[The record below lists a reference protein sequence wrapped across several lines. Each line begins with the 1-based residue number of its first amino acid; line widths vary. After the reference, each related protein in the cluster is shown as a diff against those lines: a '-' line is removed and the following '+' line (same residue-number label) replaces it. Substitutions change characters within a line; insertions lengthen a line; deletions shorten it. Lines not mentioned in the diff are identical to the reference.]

1 MLIMPV
7 NALESSSYLSSMSSL
22 PSLSTLSSSRA
33 WEYFS
38 ERGEDALYAVK
49 GVLGGTGSSKYL
61 DMREENVAKIHSQLE
76 SIHEAERLEGMKSIV
91 AMISKGRDASPY
103 LASVFK
109 LSSSTSLEV
118 RKLVYLVVLR
128 YAKSHQDLALLSIN
142 SFQRDLADPNPLI
155 RGMALRTLSGI
166 HLREV
171 SELVMMA
178 VNKASRDPHPY
189 VRRIAAYALPT
200 CYNLDH
206 GNYERLVECLKTFF
220 CDRSPSVLGA
230 ATSIFQNLCPDRW
243 DLLHRHFRK
252 LCYALGDMSEWAQ
265 PTCMLVLTRYS
276 RANISKP
283 SSTHV
288 DPDLQVLLTS
298 LSAQTASMNPAVVV
312 SVVRAFSALF
322 PERLST
328 VFPALIRLLRS
339 PPDVSY
345 VVVLHAIELL
355 RSSFVDIS
363 PYLTAFYVRASD
375 PAYLALAKLHV
386 LVHSASA
393 SQAPDL
399 AHELATYTRSSC
411 ITVAL
416 RSVTALGQLASRHEG
431 VALQSLHLLVDV
443 TQVPTLSTPVLSRAV
458 HVVQSLLHTC
468 SPSTAAVVVVRFA
481 LRLFVPLAN
490 RVRDPDA
497 PRIRIL
503 TDTVSRVAVLWM
515 VGLHLKT
522 CLAGSS
528 LLELIVPDLL
538 RCLVAH
544 WSKEQASVQCQAL
557 TLSAKAF
564 VHGITLSDS
573 ALRMAL
579 TVLHYEILA
588 RASMSSDTDVRDR
601 ARFYGGLTRGLA
613 DSESEL
619 DTAPNEDVRSYLA
632 SHHNQDLLR
641 LPGVRLRLAQVQHVL
656 VSHEDESV
664 GDTCLREQRSKT
676 VFDRALFFDLDS
688 DVLKMNLRGSKDA
701 QLPEWCD
708 PDALPPSIVRLPDS
722 HSVQPKDNWAQDQ
735 RSFSNDTFFNHP
747 SMASKVV
754 LEPRDKQSWSST
766 TTQGQ
771 ARFTDLDSFLEA
783 PSESDD
789 DDYVENGMRN
799 SSTSID
805 RPAPEDDEYAY
816 DSSDLDSDEAV
827 AMIK

>member
-1 MLIMPV
+1 MPV
-7 NALESSSYLSSMSSL
+7 NALESSSYFSSMSSL

-399 AHELATYTRSSC
+399 GHELAIYP
-411 ITVAL
+411 VF
-416 RSVTALGQLASRHEG
+416 
-431 VALQSLHLLVDV
+431 LHH
-443 TQVPTLSTPVLSRAV
+443 S
-458 HVVQSLLHTC
+458 
-468 SPSTAAVVVVRFA
+468 
-481 LRLFVPLAN
+481 
-490 RVRDPDA
+490 
-497 PRIRIL
+497 
-503 TDTVSRVAVLWM
+503 
-515 VGLHLKT
+515 
-522 CLAGSS
+522 
-528 LLELIVPDLL
+528 
-538 RCLVAH
+538 
-544 WSKEQASVQCQAL
+544 
-557 TLSAKAF
+557 
-564 VHGITLSDS
+564 
-573 ALRMAL
+573 
-579 TVLHYEILA
+579 
-588 RASMSSDTDVRDR
+588 
-601 ARFYGGLTRGLA
+601 
-613 DSESEL
+613 
-619 DTAPNEDVRSYLA
+619 
-632 SHHNQDLLR
+632 
-641 LPGVRLRLAQVQHVL
+641 RLA
-656 VSHEDESV
+656 
-664 GDTCLREQRSKT
+664 
-676 VFDRALFFDLDS
+676 
-688 DVLKMNLRGSKDA
+688 
-701 QLPEWCD
+701 
-708 PDALPPSIVRLPDS
+708 
-722 HSVQPKDNWAQDQ
+722 
-735 RSFSNDTFFNHP
+735 
-747 SMASKVV
+747 
-754 LEPRDKQSWSST
+754 
-766 TTQGQ
+766 
-771 ARFTDLDSFLEA
+771 
-783 PSESDD
+783 
-789 DDYVENGMRN
+789 
-799 SSTSID
+799 
-805 RPAPEDDEYAY
+805 
-816 DSSDLDSDEAV
+816 
-827 AMIK
+827 